1 MRYCIFMLNLNGNVL
16 AFENPVI
23 WNVNDVTIIICAF
36 ALDAYSR
43 SIKSISICK
52 SCCMEAR
59 ISEILD
65 IVRLP
70 FNIRRIW
77 QLGKCTES
85 REDTRMNPEK
95 VSIYRLVH
103 IFYSS
108 KTCLNLSDVP
118 NDGKYLITVPH
129 IRFYRI

>member
-1 MRYCIFMLNLNGNVL
+1 MLNLNGNVL

-43 SIKSISICK
+43 SIKSVSICK
-52 SCCMEAR
+52 SCCIEAR

-65 IVRLP
+65 IVWLP

-77 QLGKCTES
+77 QLGNVPKA
-85 REDTRMNPEK
+85 EK
-95 VSIYRLVH
+95 IH
-103 IFYSS
+103 
-108 KTCLNLSDVP
+108 
-118 NDGKYLITVPH
+118 G
-129 IRFYRI
+129 